1 VKVVLFC
8 IILFHFFGDD
18 CQSIPTF
25 FFLIL
30 LDQISQ
36 LASIRKKIV
45 CTTRYESLL
54 FSLICLIN
62 SGYALVINLQ
72 IREEKY
78 DSHN

>member
-25 FFLIL
+25 FL
-30 LDQISQ
+30 Q

-45 CTTRYESLL
+45 FTTRYESLL

-72 IREEKY
+72 IREQKY